1 MGIRLQ
7 APILPLALVAR
18 LFHRKTA
25 RMPRSSDLDLLVRS
39 PRTVRIIILLGCVV
53 LGGCASYQSAPL
65 PPTAEILGATPDLT
79 TLTAQTSPD
88 HPLVSAGSIALD
100 QPLTDGDAGR
110 LALIGSPDLAA
121 ARAQVGVGQAQL
133 FAAGLLPDPQLSL
146 SLDHPAGIGLINA
159 VGLGASFD
167 IASVFVRGA
176 KVEAARHDAEGIRLD
191 VGWTEWLAFNH
202 ARLLVRRIGYLELQS
217 QLALQA
223 EATAQ
228 ELYSS
233 AHAAMQQGDVRL
245 DDVTIYQLGVLDA
258 RDRRLSYEKQAQ
270 ASRDEL
276 NAMLGLAPGTVV
288 VLAPPAPLKPA
299 PDTAAQTLA
308 LSAAE
313 RRLDLMALRERYAG
327 QEQNLKLAT
336 RQSLP
341 LPQLSLNRARD
352 TGGIWSNGVG
362 IGLTLPLW
370 NRGRGEIQ
378 TATATREQLATEYAA
393 RVHQMR
399 ADIAAALQDL
409 AALVAQRQAIEE
421 QLPMLETS
429 TKVIAQA
436 TREGSLPLTTY
447 ETVRASMLDKHLTLL
462 ALEQA
467 QSEAEVALEA
477 AAGAQI
483 LSQGP

>member
-1 MGIRLQ
+1 
-7 APILPLALVAR
+7 
-18 LFHRKTA
+18 
-25 RMPRSSDLDLLVRS
+25 MPRSFELDPLVRS
-39 PRTVRIIILLGCVV
+39 PRTFKIVILLGCLV
-53 LGGCASYQSAPL
+53 LSGCASYQPAPL
-65 PPTAEILGATPDLT
+65 RPTAEILRAATDLN
-79 TLTAQTSPD
+79 TLAAQASPD
-88 HPLVSAGSIALD
+88 NPLVPSRSIALD
-100 QPLTDGDAGR
+100 QPLTDVDAGR
-110 LALIGSPDLAA
+110 LVLIGSPDLAA

-159 VGLGASFD
+159 LGLGASFD
-167 IASVFVRGA
+167 IASVFVRPA
-176 KVEAARHDAEGIRLD
+176 KVEAARHDAQRVRLD

-217 QLALQA
+217 QLARQA
-223 EATAQ
+223 ETMAQ

-233 AHAAMQQGDVRL
+233 AHTSMQQGDIRL

-258 RDRRLSYEKQAQ
+258 RDRRLSYEKQAL
-270 ASRDEL
+270 ASREEL
-276 NAMLGLAPGTVV
+276 NAMLGLAPGAVIA
-288 VLAPPAPLKPA
+288 LAPPAPLKPA
-299 PDTAAQTLA
+299 PATQAQTMA

-352 TGGIWSNGVG
+352 TGGIWSNGAG

-378 TATATREQLATEYAA
+378 VATATREQLAAEYAA

-399 ADIAAALQDL
+399 ADIAAALQDI
-409 AALVAQRQAIEE
+409 AALAAQRQAIDE
-421 QLPMLETS
+421 QLPVLETS

-477 AAGAQI
+477 TVGAQI
-483 LSQGP
+483 LNQGP